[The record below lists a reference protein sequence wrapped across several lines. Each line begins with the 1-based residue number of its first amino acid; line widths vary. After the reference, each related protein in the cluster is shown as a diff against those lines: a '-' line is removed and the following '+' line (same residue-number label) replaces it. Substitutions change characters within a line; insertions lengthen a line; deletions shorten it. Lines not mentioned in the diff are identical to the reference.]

1 MVTLLFLFWNICYAS
16 KPVNFK
22 NFILA
27 LVTSSSWG
35 SSFLMIKYSLE
46 ELNPSDI
53 AIYRILIGALFIN
66 IFVRAKENIIKTDNV
81 KIFIISFF
89 WMALPFYM
97 FGIAEQTITSSL
109 AGLINGSTP
118 IFVAFI
124 AVIFYKLKVTKIQIL
139 YIFTGFIGVGLISL
153 SEGISDLS
161 FDIGFIYA
169 LIASISYGIAVNMVE
184 PLIKKYDSLIVIKMV
199 IRYALLISLLMLGP
213 TASFKL
219 PTAGVSLIPML
230 VLGIGSTGI
239 AFLTYYKLLE
249 SVGRISSSFIVYM
262 IPIFSIYFGYQFL
275 NEITNSIQFL
285 GIGVILTS
293 AFLYS
298 RT

>member
-1 MVTLLFLFWNICYAS
+1 M
-16 KPVNFK
+16 NFK
-22 NFILA
+22 NFLLA
-27 LVTSSSWG
+27 FVTSSIWG

-66 IFVRAKENIIKTDNV
+66 IFVRAKENIVKTDNI

-124 AVIFYKLKVTKIQIL
+124 AVVFYKLKVTKIQVL

-153 SEGISDLS
+153 SGGINDVS
-161 FDIGFIYA
+161 FEIGFLYA

-184 PLIKKYDSLIVIKMV
+184 PLIQKYDSLIVIKMV
-199 IRYALLISLLMLGP
+199 IRYAFVISLIMLGP

-219 PTAGVSLIPML
+219 PTVEVSLIPML
-230 VLGIGSTGI
+230 ILGIGGTGI

-262 IPIFSIYFGYQFL
+262 IPIFSIFFGYQFL
-275 NEITNSIQFL
+275 NEITNLIQFI
-285 GIGVILTS
+285 GIGVILSS

>member
-1 MVTLLFLFWNICYAS
+1 MQIKNLF
-16 KPVNFK
+16 
-22 NFILA
+22 LA
-27 LVTSSSWG
+27 LVTSSIWG
-35 SSFLMIKYSLE
+35 SSFLMIKYSLD

-53 AIYRILIGALFIN
+53 ALYRILIGTLFVN
-66 IFVRAKENIIKTDNV
+66 IFVRTKEKIDKADHIKFV
-81 KIFIISFF
+81 IVSFF

-124 AVIFYKLKVTKIQIL
+124 AVVFYRLRITNLQII
-139 YIFTGFIGVGLISL
+139 YIFSGFIGVGLITL
-153 SEGISDLS
+153 SGEINELS
-161 FDIGFIYA
+161 FNIGAIFA
-169 LIASISYGIAVNMVE
+169 LIASISYGIAVNIVE
-184 PLIKKYDSLIVIKMV
+184 PLIKKYESYIVLKIVM
-199 IRYALLISLLMLGP
+199 RYASLLSIILYGF

-219 PTAGVSLIPML
+219 PTLQVSLIPML
-230 VLGIGSTGI
+230 ILGIGGTGI
-239 AFLTYYKLLE
+239 AFLTYYKLLDN
-249 SVGRISSSFIVYM
+249 VGRISSSFIVYM
-262 IPIFSIYFGYQFL
+262 IPIFSIFFGYQFL
-275 NEITNSIQFL
+275 NEITYAIQFV

>member
-1 MVTLLFLFWNICYAS
+1 MQIKNLF
-16 KPVNFK
+16 
-22 NFILA
+22 LA
-27 LVTSSSWG
+27 LVTSSIWG
-35 SSFLMIKYSLE
+35 ASFLMIKYSLD

-53 AIYRILIGALFIN
+53 ALYRILIGALFVN
-66 IFVRAKENIIKTDNV
+66 IFVRTKEKIDKADHIKFV
-81 KIFIISFF
+81 IVSFF

-124 AVIFYKLKVTKIQIL
+124 AVVFYRLRITNLQII
-139 YIFTGFIGVGLISL
+139 YIFSGFVGVGLITL
-153 SEGISDLS
+153 SGGINELS
-161 FDIGFIYA
+161 FNIGSIFA
-169 LIASISYGIAVNMVE
+169 LIASISYGIAVNIVE
-184 PLIKKYDSLIVIKMV
+184 PLIKKYESYIVLKIVMRYASLLSLIL
-199 IRYALLISLLMLGP
+199 YGF

-219 PTAGVSLIPML
+219 PTLQVSLIPML
-230 VLGIGSTGI
+230 ILGIGGTGI
-239 AFLTYYKLLE
+239 AFLTYYKLLDN
-249 SVGRISSSFIVYM
+249 VGRISSSFIVYM
-262 IPIFSIYFGYQFL
+262 IPIFSIFFGYQFL
-275 NEITNSIQFL
+275 NEITYAIQFV

>member
-1 MVTLLFLFWNICYAS
+1 M
-16 KPVNFK
+16 NFK

-27 LVTSSSWG
+27 LVTSSIWG

-66 IFVRAKENIIKTDNV
+66 IFVRAKVNIIKTDNV

>member
-1 MVTLLFLFWNICYAS
+1 M
-16 KPVNFK
+16 NFK
-22 NFILA
+22 NFVLA
-27 LVTSSSWG
+27 LVTSSIWG

-199 IRYALLISLLMLGP
+199 IRYALLISLIMLGP

-230 VLGIGSTGI
+230 ILGIGSTGI

-262 IPIFSIYFGYQFL
+262 IPIFSIFFGYQFL
-275 NEITNSIQFL
+275 NEITNSIQFV
-285 GIGVILTS
+285 GIGVILSS

>member
-1 MVTLLFLFWNICYAS
+1 MQIKNLF
-16 KPVNFK
+16 
-22 NFILA
+22 LA
-27 LVTSSSWG
+27 LVTSSIWG
-35 SSFLMIKYSLE
+35 SSFLMIKYSLD

-53 AIYRILIGALFIN
+53 ALYRILIGALFVN
-66 IFVRAKENIIKTDNV
+66 IFVRTKEKIDKADHIKFV
-81 KIFIISFF
+81 IVSFF

-124 AVIFYKLKVTKIQIL
+124 AVVFYRLRITNLQII
-139 YIFTGFIGVGLISL
+139 YIFSGFIGVGLITL
-153 SEGISDLS
+153 SGEINELS
-161 FDIGFIYA
+161 FNIGAIFA
-169 LIASISYGIAVNMVE
+169 LIASISYGIAVNIVE
-184 PLIKKYDSLIVIKMV
+184 PLIKKYESYIVLKIVMRYASLLSLIL
-199 IRYALLISLLMLGP
+199 YGF

-219 PTAGVSLIPML
+219 PTLEVSLIPML
-230 VLGIGSTGI
+230 ILGIGGTGI
-239 AFLTYYKLLE
+239 AFLTYYKLLDN
-249 SVGRISSSFIVYM
+249 VGRISSSFIVYM
-262 IPIFSIYFGYQFL
+262 IPIFSIFFGYQFL
-275 NEITNSIQFL
+275 NEITYAIQFV

>member
-1 MVTLLFLFWNICYAS
+1 
-16 KPVNFK
+16 VNFK
-22 NFILA
+22 NFLLA
-27 LVTSSSWG
+27 LVTSSIWG

-66 IFVRAKENIIKTDNV
+66 IFVRAKENIVKADHL

-124 AVIFYKLKVTKIQIL
+124 AVVFYKLKVTKIQIL

-153 SEGISDLS
+153 SEGIGDIS
-161 FDIGFIYA
+161 FEIGFLYA

-184 PLIKKYDSLIVIKMV
+184 PLIKKYDSLIVIKIV
-199 IRYALLISLLMLGP
+199 IRYALLLSLIMLGA
-213 TASFKL
+213 TASFKI
-219 PTAGVSLIPML
+219 PTVEVSLIPML
-230 VLGIGSTGI
+230 ILGIGGTGI

-262 IPIFSIYFGYQFL
+262 IPIFSIFFGYQFL
-275 NEITNSIQFL
+275 NEITNSIQFI
-285 GIGVILTS
+285 GMGVILSS

>member
-1 MVTLLFLFWNICYAS
+1 MQIKNLFLAI
-16 KPVNFK
+16 
-22 NFILA
+22 
-27 LVTSSSWG
+27 VTSAIWG
-35 SSFLMIKYSLE
+35 SSFLMIKYSLD

-53 AIYRILIGALFIN
+53 ALYRILIGALFVN
-66 IFVRAKENIIKTDNV
+66 IFVRTKEKIDKADHIKFV
-81 KIFIISFF
+81 IVSFF

-124 AVIFYKLKVTKIQIL
+124 AVVFYRLRITKLQII
-139 YIFTGFIGVGLISL
+139 YIFSGFIGVGLITL
-153 SEGISDLS
+153 SGGINELS
-161 FDIGFIYA
+161 FNIGSIFA
-169 LIASISYGIAVNMVE
+169 LIASISYGIAVNIVE
-184 PLIKKYDSLIVIKMV
+184 PLIKKYESYIVLKIVMRYASLLSLIL
-199 IRYALLISLLMLGP
+199 YGF

-219 PTAGVSLIPML
+219 PTLQVSLIPML
-230 VLGIGSTGI
+230 ILGIGGTGI
-239 AFLTYYKLLE
+239 AFLTYYKLLDN
-249 SVGRISSSFIVYM
+249 VGRISSSFIVYM
-262 IPIFSIYFGYQFL
+262 IPIFSIFFGYQFL
-275 NEITNSIQFL
+275 NEITYAIQFV

>member
-1 MVTLLFLFWNICYAS
+1 MQIKNLFLAI
-16 KPVNFK
+16 
-22 NFILA
+22 
-27 LVTSSSWG
+27 VTSAIWG
-35 SSFLMIKYSLE
+35 SSFLMIKYSLD

-53 AIYRILIGALFIN
+53 ALYRILIGALFVN
-66 IFVRAKENIIKTDNV
+66 IFVRTKEKIDKADHIKFV
-81 KIFIISFF
+81 IVSFF

-124 AVIFYKLKVTKIQIL
+124 AVVFYRLRITNLQII
-139 YIFTGFIGVGLISL
+139 YIFSGFIGVGLITL
-153 SEGISDLS
+153 SGGINELS
-161 FDIGFIYA
+161 FNIGSIFA
-169 LIASISYGIAVNMVE
+169 LIASISYGIAVNIVE
-184 PLIKKYDSLIVIKMV
+184 PLIKKYESYIVLKIVMRYASLLSLIL
-199 IRYALLISLLMLGP
+199 YGF

-219 PTAGVSLIPML
+219 PTLQVSLIPML
-230 VLGIGSTGI
+230 ILGICGTGI
-239 AFLTYYKLLE
+239 AFLTYYKLLDN
-249 SVGRISSSFIVYM
+249 VGRISSSFIVYM
-262 IPIFSIYFGYQFL
+262 IPIFSIFFGYQFL
-275 NEITNSIQFL
+275 NEITYAIQFV

>member
-1 MVTLLFLFWNICYAS
+1 M
-16 KPVNFK
+16 NFK

-27 LVTSSSWG
+27 LVTSSIWG

-66 IFVRAKENIIKTDNV
+66 IFVRAKENILKTDNV
-81 KIFIISFF
+81 RIFIISFF

-199 IRYALLISLLMLGP
+199 IRYALLISLIMLGP

>member
-1 MVTLLFLFWNICYAS
+1 M
-16 KPVNFK
+16 NFK
-22 NFILA
+22 NFLLA
-27 LVTSSSWG
+27 FVTSSIWG

-66 IFVRAKENIIKTDNV
+66 IFVRAKENIVKTDNI

-124 AVIFYKLKVTKIQIL
+124 AVVFYKLKVTKIQLL

-153 SEGISDLS
+153 SGGINEVS
-161 FDIGFIYA
+161 FEIGFLYA

-184 PLIKKYDSLIVIKMV
+184 PLIQKYDSLIVIKMV
-199 IRYALLISLLMLGP
+199 IRYAFVISLIMLGP

-219 PTAGVSLIPML
+219 PTVEVSLIPML
-230 VLGIGSTGI
+230 ILGIGGTGI

-249 SVGRISSSFIVYM
+249 SVGRISSSFVVYM
-262 IPIFSIYFGYQFL
+262 IPIFSIFFGYQFL
-275 NEITNSIQFL
+275 NEITNSIQFI
-285 GIGVILTS
+285 GIGVILSS

>member
-1 MVTLLFLFWNICYAS
+1 M
-16 KPVNFK
+16 NFK
-22 NFILA
+22 NFLLA
-27 LVTSSSWG
+27 LVTSSIWG

-66 IFVRAKENIIKTDNV
+66 IFVRAKENIVKTDNI

-124 AVIFYKLKVTKIQIL
+124 AVVFYKLKVTKIQLL

-153 SEGISDLS
+153 SGGINDVS
-161 FDIGFIYA
+161 FEIGFLYA

-184 PLIKKYDSLIVIKMV
+184 PLITKYNSLIVIKMV
-199 IRYALLISLLMLGP
+199 IRYALLISLIILGP

-219 PTAGVSLIPML
+219 PTIEVSLIPML
-230 VLGIGSTGI
+230 ILGIGGTGI

-262 IPIFSIYFGYQFL
+262 IPIFSIFFGYQFL
-275 NEITNSIQFL
+275 NEITNSIQFI
-285 GIGVILTS
+285 GIGVILSS

>member
-1 MVTLLFLFWNICYAS
+1 MQIKNLFLAI
-16 KPVNFK
+16 
-22 NFILA
+22 
-27 LVTSSSWG
+27 VTSAIWG
-35 SSFLMIKYSLE
+35 SSFLMIKYSLD

-53 AIYRILIGALFIN
+53 ALYRILIGALFVN
-66 IFVRAKENIIKTDNV
+66 IFVRTKEKIDKADHIKFV
-81 KIFIISFF
+81 IVSFF

-124 AVIFYKLKVTKIQIL
+124 AVVFYRLRITNLQII
-139 YIFTGFIGVGLISL
+139 YIFSGFVGVGLITL
-153 SEGISDLS
+153 SGGINELS
-161 FDIGFIYA
+161 FNIGSIFA
-169 LIASISYGIAVNMVE
+169 LIASISYGIAVNIVE
-184 PLIKKYDSLIVIKMV
+184 PLIKKYESYIVLKIVMRYASLLSLIL
-199 IRYALLISLLMLGP
+199 YGF

-219 PTAGVSLIPML
+219 PTLQVSLIPML
-230 VLGIGSTGI
+230 ILGICGTGI
-239 AFLTYYKLLE
+239 AFLTYYKLLDN
-249 SVGRISSSFIVYM
+249 VGRISSSFIVYM
-262 IPIFSIYFGYQFL
+262 IPIFSIFFGYQFL
-275 NEITNSIQFL
+275 NEITYAIQFV

>member
-1 MVTLLFLFWNICYAS
+1 MQIKNLF
-16 KPVNFK
+16 
-22 NFILA
+22 LA
-27 LVTSSSWG
+27 LVTSSIWG
-35 SSFLMIKYSLE
+35 SSFLMIKYSLD

-53 AIYRILIGALFIN
+53 ALYRILIGALFVN
-66 IFVRAKENIIKTDNV
+66 IFVRTKEKIYKADHIKFV
-81 KIFIISFF
+81 IVSFF

-124 AVIFYKLKVTKIQIL
+124 AVVFYRLRITNLQII
-139 YIFTGFIGVGLISL
+139 YIFSGFIGVGLITL
-153 SEGISDLS
+153 SGGINDLS
-161 FDIGFIYA
+161 FNIGSIFA
-169 LIASISYGIAVNMVE
+169 LIASISYGIAVNIVE
-184 PLIKKYDSLIVIKMV
+184 PLIKKYESYIVLKIVMRYASLLSLIL
-199 IRYALLISLLMLGP
+199 YGF

-219 PTAGVSLIPML
+219 PTLQISLIPML
-230 VLGIGSTGI
+230 ILGIGGTGI
-239 AFLTYYKLLE
+239 AFLTYYKLLDN
-249 SVGRISSSFIVYM
+249 VGRISSSFIVYM
-262 IPIFSIYFGYQFL
+262 IPIFSIFFGYQFL
-275 NEITNSIQFL
+275 NEITYAIQFV

>member
-1 MVTLLFLFWNICYAS
+1 M
-16 KPVNFK
+16 NFK
-22 NFILA
+22 NFLLA
-27 LVTSSSWG
+27 FVTSSIWG

-66 IFVRAKENIIKTDNV
+66 IFVRAKENIIKTDNI

-124 AVIFYKLKVTKIQIL
+124 AVVFYKLKVTKIQVL

-153 SEGISDLS
+153 SGGINEVS
-161 FDIGFIYA
+161 FEIGFLYA

-184 PLIKKYDSLIVIKMV
+184 PLIQKYDSLIVIKMV
-199 IRYALLISLLMLGP
+199 IRYAFVISLIMLGP

-219 PTAGVSLIPML
+219 PTVEVSLIPML
-230 VLGIGSTGI
+230 ILGIGGTGI

-262 IPIFSIYFGYQFL
+262 IPIFSIFFGYQFL
-275 NEITNSIQFL
+275 NEITNSIQFI
-285 GIGVILTS
+285 GIGVILCS

>member
-1 MVTLLFLFWNICYAS
+1 M
-16 KPVNFK
+16 NFK
-22 NFILA
+22 NFLLA
-27 LVTSSSWG
+27 LVTSSIWG

-53 AIYRILIGALFIN
+53 AIYRILIGAFFIN
-66 IFVRAKENIIKTDNV
+66 IFVRAKENIVKADHV

-124 AVIFYKLKVTKIQIL
+124 AVVFYKLEVTKIQIL

-153 SEGISDLS
+153 SEGIGDIS
-161 FDIGFIYA
+161 FEIGFLYA

-184 PLIKKYDSLIVIKMV
+184 PLIKKYDSLIVIKIV
-199 IRYALLISLLMLGP
+199 IRYALLLSLIMLGA
-213 TASFKL
+213 TASFKI
-219 PTAGVSLIPML
+219 PTVEVSLIPML
-230 VLGIGSTGI
+230 ILGIGGTGI

-249 SVGRISSSFIVYM
+249 NVGRISSSFIVYM
-262 IPIFSIYFGYQFL
+262 IPIFSIFFGYQFL
-275 NEITNSIQFL
+275 NEITNSIQFI
-285 GIGVILTS
+285 GMGVILIS

>member
-1 MVTLLFLFWNICYAS
+1 M
-16 KPVNFK
+16 NFK

-27 LVTSSSWG
+27 LVTSSIWG

-66 IFVRAKENIIKTDNV
+66 IFVRAKENILKTDNV

-124 AVIFYKLKVTKIQIL
+124 AVMFDKLKVTKIQIL

-219 PTAGVSLIPML
+219 PTVEVSLIPML
-230 VLGIGSTGI
+230 ILGIGSTGI

>member
-1 MVTLLFLFWNICYAS
+1 M
-16 KPVNFK
+16 NFK

-27 LVTSSSWG
+27 LVTSSIWG

-262 IPIFSIYFGYQFL
+262 IQIFYIYFGYQFL

>member
-1 MVTLLFLFWNICYAS
+1 M
-16 KPVNFK
+16 NFK

-27 LVTSSSWG
+27 LVTSSIWG

-66 IFVRAKENIIKTDNV
+66 IFVRAKENILKTDNV
-81 KIFIISFF
+81 RIFIISFF

-124 AVIFYKLKVTKIQIL
+124 AVVFYKLKVTKIQVL

-153 SEGISDLS
+153 SGGINDVS
-161 FDIGFIYA
+161 FEIGFLYA

-184 PLIKKYDSLIVIKMV
+184 PLIQKYDSLIVIKMV
-199 IRYALLISLLMLGP
+199 IRYAFVISLIMLGP

-219 PTAGVSLIPML
+219 PTVEVSLIPML
-230 VLGIGSTGI
+230 ILGIGGTGI

-249 SVGRISSSFIVYM
+249 SVGRISSSFVVYM
-262 IPIFSIYFGYQFL
+262 IPIFSIFFGYQFL
-275 NEITNSIQFL
+275 NEITNSIQFI
-285 GIGVILTS
+285 GIGVILSS

>member
-1 MVTLLFLFWNICYAS
+1 M
-16 KPVNFK
+16 NFK
-22 NFILA
+22 NFLLA
-27 LVTSSSWG
+27 FVTSSIWG

-66 IFVRAKENIIKTDNV
+66 IFVRAKENIVKTDNI

-124 AVIFYKLKVTKIQIL
+124 AVVFYKLKVTKIQLL

-153 SEGISDLS
+153 SGGINEVS
-161 FDIGFIYA
+161 FEIGFLYA

-184 PLIKKYDSLIVIKMV
+184 PLIQKYDSLIVIKMV
-199 IRYALLISLLMLGP
+199 IRYAFLISLIMLGP

-219 PTAGVSLIPML
+219 PTVEISLIPML
-230 VLGIGSTGI
+230 ILGIGGTGI

-249 SVGRISSSFIVYM
+249 SVGRISSSFVVYM
-262 IPIFSIYFGYQFL
+262 IPIFSIFFGYQFL
-275 NEITNSIQFL
+275 NEITNSIQFI
-285 GIGVILTS
+285 GIGVILSS

>member
-1 MVTLLFLFWNICYAS
+1 MQIKNLF
-16 KPVNFK
+16 
-22 NFILA
+22 LA
-27 LVTSSSWG
+27 LVTSSIWG
-35 SSFLMIKYSLE
+35 SSFLMIKYSLD

-53 AIYRILIGALFIN
+53 ALYRIFIGALFVN
-66 IFVRAKENIIKTDNV
+66 IFVRTKE
-81 KIFIISFF
+81 KIDRADHMKFLIVSFF

-124 AVIFYKLKVTKIQIL
+124 AVVFYRVRITNLQII
-139 YIFTGFIGVGLISL
+139 YIFTGFVGVGLITL
-153 SEGISDLS
+153 SGGINELS
-161 FDIGFIYA
+161 FNIGSIFA
-169 LIASISYGIAVNMVE
+169 LIASISYGIAVNIVE
-184 PLIKKYDSLIVIKMV
+184 PLIKKYESYIVLKIVM
-199 IRYALLISLLMLGP
+199 RYASLLSFILYGF

-219 PTAGVSLIPML
+219 PTPQVSLIPML
-230 VLGIGSTGI
+230 ILGIGGTGI
-239 AFLTYYKLLE
+239 AFLTYYKLLDN
-249 SVGRISSSFIVYM
+249 VGRISSSFIVYM
-262 IPIFSIYFGYQFL
+262 IPIFSIFFGYQFL
-275 NEITNSIQFL
+275 NEITYAIQFV

>member
-1 MVTLLFLFWNICYAS
+1 M
-16 KPVNFK
+16 NFK
-22 NFILA
+22 NFLLA
-27 LVTSSSWG
+27 FVTSSIWG

-66 IFVRAKENIIKTDNV
+66 IFVRAKENIVKTDNI

-124 AVIFYKLKVTKIQIL
+124 AVVFYKLKVTKIQVL

-153 SEGISDLS
+153 SGGINDVS
-161 FDIGFIYA
+161 FEIGFLYA

-184 PLIKKYDSLIVIKMV
+184 PLIQKYDSLIVIKMV
-199 IRYALLISLLMLGP
+199 IRYAFLISLIMLGP

-219 PTAGVSLIPML
+219 PTVEVSLIPML
-230 VLGIGSTGI
+230 ILGIGGTGI

-262 IPIFSIYFGYQFL
+262 IPIFSIFFGYQFL
-275 NEITNSIQFL
+275 NEITNSIQFI
-285 GIGVILTS
+285 GIGVILSS

>member
-1 MVTLLFLFWNICYAS
+1 M
-16 KPVNFK
+16 NFK
-22 NFILA
+22 NLLLA
-27 LVTSSSWG
+27 FVTSSIWG

-66 IFVRAKENIIKTDNV
+66 IFVRAKENIVKTDNI

-124 AVIFYKLKVTKIQIL
+124 AVVFYKLKVTKIQVL

-153 SEGISDLS
+153 SGGINDVS
-161 FDIGFIYA
+161 FEIGFLYA

-184 PLIKKYDSLIVIKMV
+184 PLIQKYDSLIVIKMV
-199 IRYALLISLLMLGP
+199 IRYAFLISLIMLGP

-219 PTAGVSLIPML
+219 PTVEVSLIPML
-230 VLGIGSTGI
+230 ILGIGGTGI

-262 IPIFSIYFGYQFL
+262 IPIFSIFFGYQFL
-275 NEITNSIQFL
+275 NEITNSIQFI
-285 GIGVILTS
+285 GIGVILCS

>member
-1 MVTLLFLFWNICYAS
+1 M
-16 KPVNFK
+16 NFK

-27 LVTSSSWG
+27 LVTSSIWG

-97 FGIAEQTITSSL
+97 FGIAEKTITSSL

-219 PTAGVSLIPML
+219 PTVEVSLIPML
-230 VLGIGSTGI
+230 ILGIGSTGI

>member
-1 MVTLLFLFWNICYAS
+1 MQIKNLL
-16 KPVNFK
+16 
-22 NFILA
+22 LA
-27 LVTSSSWG
+27 LVTSSIWG
-35 SSFLMIKYSLE
+35 SSFLMIKYSLD

-53 AIYRILIGALFIN
+53 ALYRILIGALFVN
-66 IFVRAKENIIKTDNV
+66 IFVRTKEKIEKADHIKFV
-81 KIFIISFF
+81 IVSFF

-124 AVIFYKLKVTKIQIL
+124 AVVFYRLRITNLQII
-139 YIFTGFIGVGLISL
+139 YIFSGFIGVGLITL
-153 SEGISDLS
+153 SGEINELS
-161 FDIGFIYA
+161 FNIGAIFA
-169 LIASISYGIAVNMVE
+169 LIASISYGIAVNIVE
-184 PLIKKYDSLIVIKMV
+184 PLIKKYESYIVLKIVMRYASLLSLIL
-199 IRYALLISLLMLGP
+199 YGF

-219 PTAGVSLIPML
+219 PTLQVSLIPML
-230 VLGIGSTGI
+230 ILGIGGTGI
-239 AFLTYYKLLE
+239 AFLTYYKLLDN
-249 SVGRISSSFIVYM
+249 VGRISSSFIVYM
-262 IPIFSIYFGYQFL
+262 IPIFSIFFGYQFL
-275 NEITNSIQFL
+275 NEITYAIQFV

>member
-1 MVTLLFLFWNICYAS
+1 MQIKNLFLAF
-16 KPVNFK
+16 
-22 NFILA
+22 
-27 LVTSSSWG
+27 VTSSIWG
-35 SSFLMIKYSLE
+35 SSFLMIKYSLD

-53 AIYRILIGALFIN
+53 ALYRILIGALFVN
-66 IFVRAKENIIKTDNV
+66 IFVRTKEKIDKADHIKFV
-81 KIFIISFF
+81 IVSFF

-124 AVIFYKLKVTKIQIL
+124 AVVFYRLRITNLQII
-139 YIFTGFIGVGLISL
+139 YIFSGFIGVGLITL
-153 SEGISDLS
+153 SGGINELS
-161 FDIGFIYA
+161 FNIGSIFA
-169 LIASISYGIAVNMVE
+169 LIASISYGIAVNIVE
-184 PLIKKYDSLIVIKMV
+184 PLIKKYESYIVLKIVMRYASLLSLIL
-199 IRYALLISLLMLGP
+199 YGF

-219 PTAGVSLIPML
+219 PTLQISLIPML
-230 VLGIGSTGI
+230 ILGIGGTGI
-239 AFLTYYKLLE
+239 AFLTYYKLLDN
-249 SVGRISSSFIVYM
+249 VGRISSSFIVYM
-262 IPIFSIYFGYQFL
+262 IPIFSIFFGYQFL
-275 NEITNSIQFL
+275 NEITYAIQFV

>member
-1 MVTLLFLFWNICYAS
+1 MQIKNLFLAI
-16 KPVNFK
+16 
-22 NFILA
+22 
-27 LVTSSSWG
+27 VTSAIWG
-35 SSFLMIKYSLE
+35 SSFLMIKYSLD

-53 AIYRILIGALFIN
+53 ALYRILIGALFVN
-66 IFVRAKENIIKTDNV
+66 IFVRTKEKIDKADHIKFV
-81 KIFIISFF
+81 IVSFF

-124 AVIFYKLKVTKIQIL
+124 AVVFYRLRITKLQII
-139 YIFTGFIGVGLISL
+139 YIFSGFIGVGLITL
-153 SEGISDLS
+153 SGEINELS
-161 FDIGFIYA
+161 FNIGAIFA
-169 LIASISYGIAVNMVE
+169 LIASISYGIAVNIVE
-184 PLIKKYDSLIVIKMV
+184 PLIKKYESYIVLKIVMRYASLLSLIL
-199 IRYALLISLLMLGP
+199 YGF

-219 PTAGVSLIPML
+219 PTLQVSLIPML
-230 VLGIGSTGI
+230 ILGIGGTGI
-239 AFLTYYKLLE
+239 AFLTYYKLLDN
-249 SVGRISSSFIVYM
+249 VGRISSSFIVYM
-262 IPIFSIYFGYQFL
+262 IPIFSIFFGYQFL
-275 NEITNSIQFL
+275 NEITYAIQFV

>member
-1 MVTLLFLFWNICYAS
+1 M
-16 KPVNFK
+16 NFK
-22 NFILA
+22 NFLLA
-27 LVTSSSWG
+27 LVTSSIWG

-66 IFVRAKENIIKTDNV
+66 IFVRAKENIVKTDTI

-124 AVIFYKLKVTKIQIL
+124 AVVFYKLKVTKIQVL
-139 YIFTGFIGVGLISL
+139 YIFTGFFGVGLISL
-153 SEGISDLS
+153 SGGINDVS
-161 FDIGFIYA
+161 FEIGFLYA

-184 PLIKKYDSLIVIKMV
+184 PLIQKYDSLIVIKMV
-199 IRYALLISLLMLGP
+199 TRYAFLISLVMLGP

-219 PTAGVSLIPML
+219 PTVEVSLIPML
-230 VLGIGSTGI
+230 ILGIGGTGI

-262 IPIFSIYFGYQFL
+262 IPIFSIFFGYQFL
-275 NEITNSIQFL
+275 NEITNSIQFI
-285 GIGVILTS
+285 GIGVILCS

>member
-1 MVTLLFLFWNICYAS
+1 MQIKNLF
-16 KPVNFK
+16 
-22 NFILA
+22 LA
-27 LVTSSSWG
+27 LVTSSIWG
-35 SSFLMIKYSLE
+35 SSFLMIKYSLD

-53 AIYRILIGALFIN
+53 ALYRILIGALFVN
-66 IFVRAKENIIKTDNV
+66 IFVRTKEKIDKADHIKFV
-81 KIFIISFF
+81 IVSFF

-124 AVIFYKLKVTKIQIL
+124 AVVFYRLRITKLQII
-139 YIFTGFIGVGLISL
+139 YIFSGFIGVGLITL
-153 SEGISDLS
+153 SGGINELS
-161 FDIGFIYA
+161 FNIGSIFA
-169 LIASISYGIAVNMVE
+169 LIASISYGIAVNIVE
-184 PLIKKYDSLIVIKMV
+184 PLIKKYESYIVLKIVMRYASLLSLIL
-199 IRYALLISLLMLGP
+199 YGF

-219 PTAGVSLIPML
+219 PTLQVSLIPML
-230 VLGIGSTGI
+230 ILGIGGTGI
-239 AFLTYYKLLE
+239 AFLTYYKLLDN
-249 SVGRISSSFIVYM
+249 VGRISSSFIVYM
-262 IPIFSIYFGYQFL
+262 IPIFSIFFGYQFL
-275 NEITNSIQFL
+275 NEITYAIQFV

>member
-1 MVTLLFLFWNICYAS
+1 
-16 KPVNFK
+16 VNFK
-22 NFILA
+22 NFLLA
-27 LVTSSSWG
+27 LVTSSIWG

-66 IFVRAKENIIKTDNV
+66 IFVRAKENIVKADHV

-124 AVIFYKLKVTKIQIL
+124 AVVFYKLKVTKIQI

-153 SEGISDLS
+153 SEGVSDIS
-161 FDIGFIYA
+161 FDIGFLYA

-184 PLIKKYDSLIVIKMV
+184 PLIKKYDSLIVIKIV
-199 IRYALLISLLMLGP
+199 IRYALLLSLIMLGS

-219 PTAGVSLIPML
+219 PTAEVSLIPML
-230 VLGIGSTGI
+230 ILGIGGTGI

-262 IPIFSIYFGYQFL
+262 IPIFSIFFGFQFL
-275 NEITNSIQFL
+275 NEITNSIQFV
-285 GIGVILTS
+285 GMGVILSS